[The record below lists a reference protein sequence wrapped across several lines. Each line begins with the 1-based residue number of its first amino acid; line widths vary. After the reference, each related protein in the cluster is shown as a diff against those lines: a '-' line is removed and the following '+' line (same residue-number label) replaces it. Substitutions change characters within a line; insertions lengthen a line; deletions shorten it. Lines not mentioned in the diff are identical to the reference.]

1 MLELNQ
7 SGFVSGKTVL
17 TRLYERNKQEVHQA
31 VILRLQREENE
42 RASDAL

>member
-1 MLELNQ
+1 MVTQ
-7 SGFVSGKTVL
+7 SGFVPGKTVL
-17 TRLYERNKQEVHQA
+17 PRLYEQNKEEVHQA